1 MCEISVDVIV
11 PKYEEQVE
19 ALSYKIEF
27 NNK

>member
-1 MCEISVDVIV
+1 MHEISVDIIV

-27 NNK
+27 NNQ

>member
-1 MCEISVDVIV
+1 MREISVDVIV